1 MHLRRVSGQVSSQ
14 GNHTDQGFDE
24 EDEIAVEDEDF
35 MFIEEIITGYV
46 KDMIENES
54 VNELVTSALN
64 QKQKLVPEQKEHV
77 LGQVEY
83 MHDNFKKV
91 LEFSGFLLESDK
103 KTKEDLT
110 EQINQKAIL
119 VDKQSR
125 MQE

>member
-1 MHLRRVSGQVSSQ
+1 M
-14 GNHTDQGFDE
+14 
-24 EDEIAVEDEDF
+24 EDEDF

-46 KDMIENES
+46 KDMAENES
-54 VNELVTSALN
+54 VNDLVTNALN

-91 LEFSGFLLESDK
+91 LEFSGFLLESVK

>member
-1 MHLRRVSGQVSSQ
+1 
-14 GNHTDQGFDE
+14 
-24 EDEIAVEDEDF
+24 
-35 MFIEEIITGYV
+35 
-46 KDMIENES
+46 
-54 VNELVTSALN
+54 
-64 QKQKLVPEQKEHV
+64 
-77 LGQVEY
+77 

-91 LEFSGFLLESDK
+91 LEFSGFLLESVK